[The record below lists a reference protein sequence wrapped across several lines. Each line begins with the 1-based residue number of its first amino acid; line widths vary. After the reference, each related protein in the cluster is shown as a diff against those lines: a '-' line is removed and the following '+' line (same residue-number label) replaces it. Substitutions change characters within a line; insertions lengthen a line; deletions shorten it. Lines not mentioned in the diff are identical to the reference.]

1 MNNELLENIC
11 HQTPHFFQLLV
22 FNPFRVSVPIYSKV
36 FQEKGYLIVLLFY
49 ISDVASA
56 VPQKKFVPVFKSKI
70 KGKLQSKNT
79 KKSIHQSNEP
89 FPKLSSTDNL
99 VPSQP
104 NSKCINNC
112 IKPTFMIRKNLK
124 QTGSSVA
131 VNPLKRK
138 PTPKK
143 GGLENNFSIKQPSAA
158 KKVKTLNAL
167 PPNVF
172 AGKSSEL
179 TSVLPSSNKFV
190 NEKGLT
196 KNDKMT
202 RVVKVKTLKIQSP
215 QIQNNKPAIDM
226 DRAVLPLVVSSTTDK
241 VGIPKSQSAIRREN
255 SPVIIKVGTPQ
266 KYSEGVSLAMEI
278 LSQASKSSQHVEI
291 FSPKTDLMPTQ
302 YQVKMV
308 LCFCCK
314 SYVCSADFGDL
325 DILHLKLRLI

>member
-1 MNNELLENIC
+1 M
-11 HQTPHFFQLLV
+11 
-22 FNPFRVSVPIYSKV
+22 
-36 FQEKGYLIVLLFY
+36 YLIVLLFY
-49 ISDVASA
+49 ISDAASA
-56 VPQKKFVPVFKSKI
+56 VPQKKFVPVFKSKV
-70 KGKLQSKNT
+70 KGKLQSANT
-79 KKSIHQSNEP
+79 KKSTHQSNKP

-99 VPSQP
+99 LPSQP
-104 NSKCINNC
+104 NSKYINNNC
-112 IKPTFMIRKNLK
+112 MKPTFMIRKNLK
-124 QTGSSVA
+124 QTRSSVA

-138 PTPKK
+138 PTSKK

-167 PPNVF
+167 PPDVF

-278 LSQASKSSQHVEI
+278 LSQASKSSQHAEI
-291 FSPKTDLMPTQ
+291 FSPKTDLVPTQ

-308 LCFCCK
+308 LCFCC
-314 SYVCSADFGDL
+314 
-325 DILHLKLRLI
+325 I